1 MVDAVSQTEEVD
13 PDTADVVIEGPSTGG
28 QDTDLENENEDAL
41 NTDGIPNEVSGEVEV
56 FNIRN
61 GNSLNNENN
70 KGASPTLKNSK

>member
-70 KGASPTLKNSK
+70 NGASPTLKNSK